1 MPTAATNSPSLES
14 DPSQEIPF
22 RIAYVLTPALDV
34 ETDKT
39 RVIGAGLVGS
49 FTTATLSRLPGVEV
63 ATFEKASKP
72 HEAGAWISLSVT
84 GLKVL
89 TKLIPASEVSAIAYR
104 PPDRG
109 VYVTRDWKTGEVII
123 RRYSSEDLKD
133 EHIQARTH
141 REPLLK
147 LILKHVPDGII
158 HYGRKV
164 TGVRVEA
171 TGAGARTAL
180 TFEDQASQPSETFDL
195 VVAADGIYSGIRR
208 QFFPDHRVAYKG
220 MVAYRAIFPTS
231 RLAAIRTRLH
241 DDSSLWTNN
250 RGQMVFLSELGLGMY
265 GVVIIQ
271 AEESKRAA
279 GLMWERSIGRE
290 GLDELRQHYAAW
302 DPIVVEVLAV
312 LEDIQAY
319 PLDSGPWLEHL
330 SREGCVAFAG
340 DAAHPTAGAY
350 GAGAAMGFGDG
361 WALTRALEA
370 SRLTPQGSGQYN
382 VQRALELYEK
392 IRRPFLARVEQ
403 QMGLDARNSRYVGE
417 ADGEEWARRYL
428 ERNPFNLWLS
438 EHDVELEAQKVVME
452 LAFEPNGH

>member
-1 MPTAATNSPSLES
+1 MPTAASNSPSLES
-14 DPSQEIPF
+14 DPSQEISL
-22 RIAYVLTPALDV
+22 RIA
-34 ETDKT
+34 
-39 RVIGAGLVGS
+39 VIGAGLVGA
-49 FTTATLSRLPGVEV
+49 FTTAALSRLPGVKV
-63 ATFEKASKP
+63 VSFEKASKP
-72 HEAGAWISLSVT
+72 HAAGAWISLSVT

-109 VYVTRDWKTGEVII
+109 VYVTRHWKTGEAII

-133 EHIQARTH
+133 EHVQARTH

-164 TGVRVEA
+164 TGVHVES
-171 TGAGARTAL
+171 ARAAL
-180 TFEDQASQPSETFDL
+180 TFEEDQATRERSQPTETFDL

-208 QFFPDHRVAYKG
+208 QFFPDHQVGYK
-220 MVAYRAIFPTS
+220 
-231 RLAAIRTRLH
+231 
-241 DDSSLWTNN
+241 
-250 RGQMVFLSELGLGMY
+250 GQMVFLSELGLGMY

-279 GLMWERSIGRE
+279 ALMWERSIGRE
-290 GLDELRQHYAAW
+290 GLDELRQGYAAW
-302 DPIVVEVLAV
+302 DPIVVEVLAM

-330 SREGCVAFAG
+330 SREGC
-340 DAAHPTAGAY
+340 
-350 GAGAAMGFGDG
+350 
-361 WALTRALEA
+361 AL
-370 SRLTPQGSGQYN
+370 N
-382 VQRALELYEK
+382 LYEK

-403 QMGLDARNSRYVGE
+403 QMGLDARNARYVGE

-428 ERNPFNLWLS
+428 ERNPLNLWLS
-438 EHDVELEAQKVVME
+438 EHDVELEAQKVIME
-452 LAFEPNGH
+452 LAFEPNGHQ

>member
-1 MPTAATNSPSLES
+1 MPTAASNSPGLES
-14 DPSQEIPF
+14 GPTQEISL
-22 RIAYVLTPALDV
+22 RIA
-34 ETDKT
+34 
-39 RVIGAGLVGS
+39 VIGAGLVGS
-49 FTTATLSRLPGVEV
+49 FTTAALSRLPGVKV
-63 ATFEKASKP
+63 FTFEKASKP
-72 HEAGAWISLSVT
+72 HAAGAWISLSVT

-109 VYVTRDWKTGEVII
+109 VYVTRHWKTGEAII
-123 RRYSSEDLKD
+123 RRYSSEDLRD

-158 HYGRKV
+158 HYDRKV
-164 TGVRVEA
+164 TGVRVES
-171 TGAGARTAL
+171 ARAAL
-180 TFEDQASQPSETFDL
+180 TFEEDQATRERSQPTETFDL

-208 QFFPDHRVAYKG
+208 QFFPDHQVGYKG
-220 MVAYRAIFPTS
+220 AVAYRAIFPTS

-271 AEESKRAA
+271 AEEPKRAA

-290 GLDELRQHYAAW
+290 GLDELRQSYAAW

-330 SREGCVAFAG
+330 SRESCVAFAG

-361 WALTRALEA
+361 WALARALEA
-370 SRLTPQGSGQYN
+370 SRLAPGGSYQYN
-382 VQRALELYEK
+382 VHKALDLYEK

-403 QMGLDARNSRYVGE
+403 QMGLDARNARYVGE

-428 ERNPFNLWLS
+428 ERNPLNLWLS
-438 EHDVELEAQKVVME
+438 EHDVELEAQKVIME
-452 LAFEPNGH
+452 LAFEPNGHQ

>member
-1 MPTAATNSPSLES
+1 MPTAASNSPSLES
-14 DPSQEIPF
+14 DPSQEISL
-22 RIAYVLTPALDV
+22 RIA
-34 ETDKT
+34 
-39 RVIGAGLVGS
+39 VISAGLVGA
-49 FTTATLSRLPGVEV
+49 FTTAVLSRLPGVKV
-63 ATFEKASKP
+63 VSFEKASKP
-72 HEAGAWISLSVT
+72 HAAGAWISLSVT

-89 TKLIPASEVSAIAYR
+89 TKLIPASEVSTIAYR

-109 VYVTRDWKTGEVII
+109 VYVTRHWKTGEAII

-147 LILKHVPDGII
+147 LILKHVSDGII

-164 TGVRVEA
+164 TGVHVES
-171 TGAGARTAL
+171 ARAAL
-180 TFEDQASQPSETFDL
+180 TFEEDQATRERSQPSETFDL

-208 QFFPDHRVAYKG
+208 QFFPDHQVGYKG
-220 MVAYRAIFPTS
+220 AVAYRAIFPTS

-290 GLDELRQHYAAW
+290 GLDELRQGYAAW

-361 WALTRALEA
+361 WALARALEA
-370 SRLTPQGSGQYN
+370 SRLAPRGSYQYN
-382 VQRALELYEK
+382 VHKALNLYEK

-403 QMGLDARNSRYVGE
+403 QMGLDARNARYVGE

-428 ERNPFNLWLS
+428 ERNLLNLWLS
-438 EHDVELEAQKVVME
+438 EHDVELEAQKVIME
-452 LAFEPNGH
+452 LAFEPNGHQ

>member
-1 MPTAATNSPSLES
+1 MSTAASNSPPSLKS
-14 DPSQEIPF
+14 DPTHEIPL
-22 RIAYVLTPALDV
+22 RIA
-34 ETDKT
+34 
-39 RVIGAGLVGS
+39 VIGAGLVGS
-49 FTTATLSRLPGVEV
+49 FTTAALSRLPGVKV
-63 ATFEKASKP
+63 VTFEKASKP

-89 TKLIPASEVSAIAYR
+89 AKLIPAPEISAIAYR

-158 HYGRKV
+158 HYGRRV
-164 TGVRVEA
+164 TGVRVEP
-171 TGAGARTAL
+171 AGAAI
-180 TFEDQASQPSETFDL
+180 TFEENQPPETFDL

-220 MVAYRAIFPTS
+220 AVAYRAIFPTS

-271 AEESKRAA
+271 AEESKRVA
-279 GLMWERSIGRE
+279 GMMWERSIGRE
-290 GLDELRQHYAAW
+290 GLDELRQCYAAW

-312 LEDIQAY
+312 LDDIQAY

-350 GAGAAMGFGDG
+350 GAGAAIGFGDG
-361 WALTRALEA
+361 WALARALEA
-370 SRLTPQGSGQYN
+370 SRLIPGGSCQYN
-382 VQRALELYEK
+382 VHKALELYDK

-403 QMGLDARNSRYVGE
+403 QMGLDVRNARYVGE
-417 ADGEEWARRYL
+417 ADEKEWARRYV

-438 EHDVELEAQKVVME
+438 EHDVELEAQKVIME
-452 LAFEPNGH
+452 LAFKPNGQ